1 MSLPQIFALS
11 AIEIVGDFSLKS
23 YANDEGGIEML
34 LLGILG
40 YVGVVGMLIVSLQG
54 SSVLLVNGAWDAVST
69 IIESIAAYVV
79 LGERFDN
86 YLQYVGLVVIVI
98 GLYLLK
104 VPWKKSHPFHIP
116 SSKANKKNVG

>member
-69 IIESIAAYVV
+69 IIESVAAYVV

-116 SSKANKKNVG
+116 LSKTNKKSIG

>member
-11 AIEIVGDFSLKS
+11 VIEIVGDFSLKS

-40 YVGVVGMLIVSLQG
+40 YIGVVGMLIVSLQG
-54 SSVLLVNGAWDAVST
+54 SSVLLVNGAWDGIST

-86 YLQYVGLVVIVI
+86 YLQYVGIVVIVI

-116 SSKANKKNVG
+116 SSKASKKTLM